1 VRGVL
6 CISVLNKTRVSL
18 LLCTVSQW
26 NLRCLSSDVE
36 LGSINGMSW
45 NVLDLL
51 TTVQKLSCVATPGN
65 TGAVDLPGL
74 LLVWHFFLSAW
85 DLQYS
90 LVFAITG
97 VV

>member
-1 VRGVL
+1 M
-6 CISVLNKTRVSL
+6 
-18 LLCTVSQW
+18 
-26 NLRCLSSDVE
+26 E
-36 LGSINGMSW
+36 PGSINSMSW

-85 DLQYS
+85 DLHVFSGVCHYS
-90 LVFAITG
+90 S
-97 VV
+97 VVNSFLMIICMHRSCDKRMRVHKYLMNVASKRI